1 MAGIGPSGV
10 WKVGCGVKCAGIF
23 GESFHGIPLLGLPE
37 KPPPEG
43 RSVDLISPAVAV
55 EVGCGAAGRTVR
67 AVSIGWAG
75 GGVAASATGD
85 ATDSTGAAEEAD
97 AAG

>member
-1 MAGIGPSGV
+1 
-10 WKVGCGVKCAGIF
+10 VKCAGIF
-23 GESFHGIPLLGLPE
+23 GESFHGMPLLGFPP
-37 KPPPEG
+37 KTPPEG

-55 EVGCGAAGRTVR
+55 EVGCCGAAGRTVR

-85 ATDSTGAAEEAD
+85 ATDSTGVAEEAA